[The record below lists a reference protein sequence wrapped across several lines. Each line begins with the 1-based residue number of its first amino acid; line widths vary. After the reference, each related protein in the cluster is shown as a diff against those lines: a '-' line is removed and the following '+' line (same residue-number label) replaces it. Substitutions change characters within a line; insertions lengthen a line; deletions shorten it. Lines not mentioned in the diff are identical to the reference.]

1 MSLRIPY
8 FRKCEKNTAK
18 ERHSTSKRHKKT
30 KKHLTLPEGATPTT
44 QHTTRLFQFLRY
56 VVGLSS
62 LGKVKKLW
70 FPPRLGRGKEVVFLL
85 RFSPPFQRRKFWT
98 SYCSTRFNYS
108 SFYGSL
114 AMPRLWRS
122 HNLRLLP
129 CSQSRPRLLDVP
141 PSSTQDLSS
150 TQLSICI

>member
-62 LGKVKKLW
+62 LSMVKKL
-70 FPPRLGRGKEVVFLL
+70 L
-85 RFSPPFQRRKFWT
+85 FSPPSRKGERGCFFA
-98 SYCSTRFNYS
+98 RF
-108 SFYGSL
+108 FAPVPEKEILGFIAHGSIIRVFTV
-114 AMPRLWRS
+114 A
-122 HNLRLLP
+122 
-129 CSQSRPRLLDVP
+129 
-141 PSSTQDLSS
+141 
-150 TQLSICI
+150 